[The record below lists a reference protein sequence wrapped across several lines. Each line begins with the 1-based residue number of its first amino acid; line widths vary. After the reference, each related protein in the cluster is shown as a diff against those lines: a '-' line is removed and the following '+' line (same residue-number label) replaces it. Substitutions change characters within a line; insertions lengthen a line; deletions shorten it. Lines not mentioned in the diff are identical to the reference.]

1 MSRRK
6 RKPNAAHPSITIR
19 PAVADDAEDIVRTFL
34 ESAELHTT
42 LDPAR
47 YAVPSFEAIS
57 TRYQEGQR
65 HWDGSDGK
73 GITLVADL
81 GGQIV
86 GFIDARL
93 EQSLDPMHRDLVYC
107 DVAEIAVA
115 GHDRNKGIGGQLLR
129 AAETWGREQGADYSS
144 LEFHAA
150 NTTASRF
157 YQNRMGYRAA
167 HIIAIK
173 QL

>member
-6 RKPNAAHPSITIR
+6 PTPAVSRLSVTIR
-19 PAVADDAEDIVRTFL
+19 PAVAGDADGIVRTFL
-34 ESAELHTT
+34 ESAKHHASLE
-42 LDPAR
+42 PAR
-47 YAVPSFEAIS
+47 YDVPSSEVIF
-57 TRYQEGQR
+57 TRYREGQR
-65 HWDGSDGK
+65 HRDDSDGK
-73 GITLVADL
+73 SITFVADL

-93 EQSLDPMHRDLVYC
+93 EQSADPMHRDLVYC
-107 DVAEIAVA
+107 DIAEIAVA
-115 GHDRNKGIGGQLLR
+115 GRDRNKGIGRQLLQ
-129 AAETWGREQGADYSS
+129 AAETWGRKQGADYAS
-144 LEFHAA
+144 LEYHAA